1 MAIECSPRPFPENS
15 RRWKRGLLARANERD
30 NRSGIFTLMQR
41 YARLWLRKSTA
52 PMESLSCVRDP
63 GDQLVLRARCGQP
76 GQTIPTAVSP
86 QKQMLLRVPTHD
98 NAAMS
103 DPALPVALC
112 CFKNR
117 AIVVNRCD
125 LCKGEYACPEFKSK
139 AAVMKFNALIPP
151 SMLLAPLPIELWPS
165 MCSNVAPGLSSKSTH
180 SASNGSTESPVRRF
194 VSTLIDG
201 DPQAI

>member
-1 MAIECSPRPFPENS
+1 VDCSRTPT
-15 RRWKRGLLARANERD
+15 GAL
-30 NRSGIFTLMQR
+30 
-41 YARLWLRKSTA
+41 
-52 PMESLSCVRDP
+52 ESLVV
-63 GDQLVLRARCGQP
+63 GARCGQQ
-76 GQTIPTAVSP
+76 GQTIPTVGSP
-86 QKQMLLRVPTHD
+86 KKQMLFRVPTHN

-103 DPALPVALC
+103 DTAVPVGLC
-112 CFKNR
+112 CYKNR
-117 AIVVNRCD
+117 AILVNRCD
-125 LCKGEYACPEFKSK
+125 LCKAEYACPEFKSK

-201 DPQAI
+201 DPQAV